1 MTLIKTDIEGVFII
15 KKIRIEDERGSFN
28 KTFSTDF
35 FKKNG
40 LCSDFKE
47 SYYSV
52 SQKNVIRGMHFYI
65 PSCHHEKLINVI
77 RGKVMDVILDL
88 RKNSPTYGKYISV
101 ELSEKD
107 NYIIYIPKGC
117 AHGFKSLEDN
127 TTMVYNATQSYDSK
141 CDFGISWNSFGFD
154 WGIDCPIM
162 SEKDKNLISFEEFSK
177 INPF

>member
-1 MTLIKTDIEGVFII
+1 MKLVKTEIEGVFII
-15 KKIRIEDERGSFN
+15 RKIHIEDERGSFN
-28 KTFSTDF
+28 KIYNEEF
-35 FKKNG
+35 FTENE

-52 SQKNVIRGMHFYI
+52 SHKNVIRGMHFYI
-65 PSCHHEKLINVI
+65 PTCHHEKLINVI
-77 RGKVMDVILDL
+77 RGKIIDVILDL
-88 RKNSPTYGKYISV
+88 RKESLTYGKYISI

-107 NYIIYIPKGC
+107 HYSLYIPKGC
-117 AHGFKSLEDN
+117 AHGYKSMEDD
-127 TTMVYNATQSYDSK
+127 TTVVYNATKCYDSN

-154 WGIDCPIM
+154 WGIDSPIM